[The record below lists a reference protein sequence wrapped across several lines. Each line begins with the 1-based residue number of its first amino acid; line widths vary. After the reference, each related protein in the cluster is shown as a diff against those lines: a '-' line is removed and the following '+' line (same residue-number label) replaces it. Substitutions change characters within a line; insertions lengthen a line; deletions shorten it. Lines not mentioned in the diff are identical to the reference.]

1 MAKTKKINLDFVDV
15 ENREKRLGTITAWD
29 GSASDLVKES
39 NYQIRALKRGKSCG
53 GEKGKGCKLCELKMP
68 FNQQTMCS
76 QSIVACQ
83 VGNIPDAI
91 LIEHSSIGCSAAHPR
106 FNVGYKIGLMRRGK
120 KVENIQ
126 IISTNLLEKDMVF
139 GATEK
144 LKQSIQDAWVRFK
157 PKAIFI
163 SAACATAIIGED
175 ISSVA
180 REAEDE
186 LGIPVIPLSCE
197 GFRSKHWSTGFDISQ
212 HGILRQIV
220 NKNPKKQKDLIN
232 VIALW
237 GTDYFSEMLNPI
249 GLRVN
254 YVIDM
259 ATVDELAQSSE
270 AAATATF
277 CFTLGSYMA
286 AALEQEY
293 GVPEIKAPQ
302 PYGFKGTDTWLR
314 EIGKLVHKE
323 SEVEEFIKKEHERVK
338 PKIEELK
345 EKLKGVK
352 GFVATGSAY
361 AHGIITV
368 LKELGIAVDG
378 SVVFHHDPVYD
389 SGDENQ
395 DTLKHLVDNYGDVKN
410 FTVSKTQQFQLYGLL
425 RRVNPDFII
434 IRHNGLAPLA
444 AKVGIPA
451 FPLGDE
457 HLPFGY
463 QGIIRLGEALIE
475 VLAHKKFG
483 ENLKRHVKLPYT
495 KWWLD
500 QEDPFIL
507 AKHPEILDEE
517 EPKISDEKKS
527 ETLL

>member
-1 MAKTKKINLDFVDV
+1 MGRVKKINLDLVDV

-29 GSASDLVKES
+29 GTASSLVKES
-39 NYQIRALKRGKSCG
+39 DYQVRALRREKKCSGKNGS
-53 GEKGKGCKLCELKMP
+53 GCRLCELKMP

-106 FNVGYKIGLMRRGK
+106 FNVGYRIGLMRRGK
-120 KVENIQ
+120 KIQNIQ
-126 IISTNLLEKDMVF
+126 VVSTNLLEKDMVF
-139 GATEK
+139 GASQK
-144 LKQSIQDAWVRFK
+144 LKQSIQDAWERFR

-163 SAACATAIIGED
+163 SAACATALIGED
-175 ISSVA
+175 IVSVA
-180 REAEDE
+180 KNAEDE
-186 LGIPVIPLSCE
+186 LGIPVIPLACE

-220 NKNPKKQKDLIN
+220 NKNPKKQKNLIN
-232 VIALW
+232 IVALW

-254 YVIDM
+254 YMIDM
-259 ATVDELAQSSE
+259 ATVDELKQASE
-270 AAATATF
+270 AAASATF
-277 CFTLGSYMA
+277 CYTLGSYMA

-302 PYGFKGTDTWLR
+302 PYGFIGTDTWLR
-314 EIGKLVHKE
+314 EIGKIVHKE
-323 SEVEEFIKKEHERVK
+323 NEVEKFIEKEHKRVH
-338 PKIEELK
+338 PKIDELK
-345 EKLKGVK
+345 EKFKEIK

-361 AHGIITV
+361 SHGIISV
-368 LKELGIAVDG
+368 LKELGIEVDG

-389 SGDENQ
+389 SGDDRQ
-395 DTLKHLVDNYGDVKN
+395 DTLKHLVDNYGDVEH
-410 FTVSKTQQFQLYGLL
+410 FTVSKTQQFQFYGLL
-425 RRVNPDFII
+425 RRVKPDFII

-451 FPLGDE
+451 FALGDE

-463 QGIIRLGEALIE
+463 EGIIRLGEALLE

-483 ENLKRHVKLPYT
+483 QNLSRHVKLPYT

-500 QEDPFIL
+500 QQDPFIL
-507 AKHPEILDEE
+507 AKHPEILDE
-517 EPKISDEKKS
+517 KEKQ
-527 ETLL
+527 EV